1 MGQWGIQTENQY
13 LQCDVVSVLIED
25 LVQEAPAHTHLRPS
39 LFPAPTPQ
47 RLG

>member
-1 MGQWGIQTENQY
+1 MGQWEKQTENQY
-13 LQCDVVSVLIED
+13 LQCDVVSALIED
-25 LVQEAPAHTHLRPS
+25 LVQEAPARTHLQPS